1 MSGYISTVIIQANY
15 RHELYKLESQIGQQT
30 KLIMYL
36 QDKVENPPKRKK
48 GVSKLRANNS
58 VLTWLKNKSEI
69 LAHKP

>member
-1 MSGYISTVIIQANY
+1 MSCYISTVKIQANY

-48 GVSKLRANNS
+48 GVSKLLANNIS
-58 VLTWLKNKSEI
+58 KSFLLKSRYVFT
-69 LAHKP
+69 LL